1 MKNTIFLILLI
12 LLLLAVV
19 IFTLQNTTG
28 IEINIFM
35 WQIRSSLALVL
46 FSTFT
51 AGFLVGLLVLAP
63 RALRSAPKRE
73 KSFQQAPLKPNETK
87 NPVS

>member
-28 IEINIFM
+28 IEINIFL

-51 AGFLVGLLVLAP
+51 AGFLVGVLVLAP
-63 RALRSAPKRE
+63 KALRSAPKKESTLRPIQP
-73 KSFQQAPLKPNETK
+73 KSDETK
-87 NPVS
+87 NTIS

>member
-12 LLLLAVV
+12 ILLLAVV

-28 IEINIFM
+28 IEINIFI

-46 FSTFT
+46 FSTFA
-51 AGFLVGLLVLAP
+51 AGFLVGLLALAP
-63 RALRSAPKRE
+63 RALRAAPKKDKNELDRLN
-73 KSFQQAPLKPNETK
+73 SNETK
-87 NPVS
+87 TTIS